1 MGSLLCTPTP
11 TQLNARITGGRTPD
25 RTIDIG
31 ALIKHQEMT
40 RDLPVPSLNPGQLR
54 ACKKALSVLRQKVN
68 DSSGF
73 GEIDQEYDALPAEE
87 LSDYRAPTEKTAAVL
102 PNNRAKN
109 RYRNVLP
116 YNYTRVLLSKKHLGP
131 TYTDYINASFV
142 QDHAYNNL
150 PLFIATQGPLSS
162 TVSDF
167 WAMVLQQ
174 RCPIIVMLTQI
185 VDGDQNKCA
194 HYFPRDENQTQTHG
208 QITVTNRKTSLSQH
222 GIVRR
227 VFEVQDTKFTEPLL
241 TMVHYEYLEW
251 PDFSV
256 PPSTRS
262 VRELTRALSSIPPSA
277 GPFVVHC
284 SAGIGRT
291 GTFCVIDHTLR
302 RILGGDLE
310 AVDIKSTVRNFRS
323 QRDGMVQTRDQYQFC
338 YQAVEKELE
347 DYVRG
352 QK

>member
-116 YNYTRVLLSKKHLGP
+116 YNYTRVLLSKKTPRSHL
-131 TYTDYINASFV
+131 
-142 QDHAYNNL
+142 H
-150 PLFIATQGPLSS
+150 
-162 TVSDF
+162 
-167 WAMVLQQ
+167 
-174 RCPIIVMLTQI
+174 
-185 VDGDQNKCA
+185 
-194 HYFPRDENQTQTHG
+194 
-208 QITVTNRKTSLSQH
+208 
-222 GIVRR
+222 
-227 VFEVQDTKFTEPLL
+227 
-241 TMVHYEYLEW
+241 
-251 PDFSV
+251 
-256 PPSTRS
+256 
-262 VRELTRALSSIPPSA
+262 
-277 GPFVVHC
+277 
-284 SAGIGRT
+284 
-291 GTFCVIDHTLR
+291 
-302 RILGGDLE
+302 
-310 AVDIKSTVRNFRS
+310 
-323 QRDGMVQTRDQYQFC
+323 
-338 YQAVEKELE
+338 
-347 DYVRG
+347 
-352 QK
+352 